1 MLLSF
6 WLRLGI
12 VGLPAYCALAPGVGF
27 AMLLGQSS
35 PTLLGIL
42 LALTANAGI
51 VSADFA
57 AFSSHGPSRWYA
69 RAAAILVHALLSL
82 GTLAG
87 AGAG

>member
-1 MLLSF
+1 M
-6 WLRLGI
+6 WLTIWSRVAI
-12 VGLPAYCALAPGVGF
+12 VGVPVYCALAPGVGF

-35 PTLLGIL
+35 PTALGIS
-42 LALTANAGI
+42 LALTANAVI

-57 AFSSHGPSRWYA
+57 AFSSRGPSRWYA
-69 RAAAILVHALLSL
+69 RGAAILVHALLSL